1 MQGPARRPLRRAAG
15 PGRAWAPGPQAR
27 RERRAR
33 RAGAAG
39 PGGGGAGE
47 GGATRTCRVCKQ
59 QFVEAEN
66 HGRACRHHPALYTG
80 GEVSKA
86 LGFAR
91 AGALPEQ
98 QLRAVTG
105 RQGLMRFWDCCGAE
119 DPHAP
124 GCAYGKHVPF
134 GE

>member
-1 MQGPARRPLRRAAG
+1 M
-15 PGRAWAPGPQAR
+15 
-27 RERRAR
+27 
-33 RAGAAG
+33 
-39 PGGGGAGE
+39 
-47 GGATRTCRVCKQ
+47 CKR
-59 QFVEAEN
+59 QFAEAEN
-66 HGRACRHHPALYTG
+66 HARACRHHPALYTG

-98 QLRAVTG
+98 QLLQVTG

-119 DPHAP
+119 DPQAP
-124 GCAYGKHVPF
+124 GCEWSKHVPF

>member
-1 MQGPARRPLRRAAG
+1 MPLGVRRRAAG
-15 PGRAWAPGPQAR
+15 PGRAWAPPAPQAR
-27 RERRAR
+27 QAT
-33 RAGAAG
+33 AGAAG
-39 PGGGGAGE
+39 PSGGGAPGGE
-47 GGATRTCRVCKQ
+47 GGGTRTCRVCKR
-59 QFVEAEN
+59 QFAEAEN
-66 HGRACRHHPALYTG
+66 HARACRHHPALYTG

-98 QLRAVTG
+98 QLKQVTG

-119 DPHAP
+119 DPQAP
-124 GCAYGKHVPF
+124 GCEYAKHVPF